1 MLLDIFEDACY
12 CGIGYFLADV
22 AELADALD
30 LGSSVSRRAGSSPVI
45 RIAFEKGRQEYLTTF
60 FQYLAQ

>member
-22 AELADALD
+22 AEFMTIDRRSIVGRRGDADAKSAVLE
-30 LGSSVSRRAGSSPVI
+30 LNMFYERMWRNWQTRWI
-45 RIAFEKGRQEYLTTF
+45 
-60 FQYLAQ
+60 

>member
-22 AELADALD
+22 AEFMTIDRRSIVGRRGDADAKSAVL
-30 LGSSVSRRAGSSPVI
+30 
-45 RIAFEKGRQEYLTTF
+45 
-60 FQYLAQ
+60 